1 MRVFVRN
8 YFWKCSEKVH
18 LKINFVISDMEVFL
32 VKLFVLNIQETTE
45 LLDLEEP
52 QRHLFITHIYFFSTK
67 TAGLA

>member
-1 MRVFVRN
+1 
-8 YFWKCSEKVH
+8 
-18 LKINFVISDMEVFL
+18 MEVYL

>member
-18 LKINFVISDMEVFL
+18 LKINFVISDMEVYL

-52 QRHLFITHIYFFSTK
+52 
-67 TAGLA
+67 